1 MNKQSF
7 STNKITLVLLALM
20 VIATTSFWV
29 FINNNAAKGYKPG
42 IWPEA
47 DQSVSQAQLLYKQ
60 AKESNI
66 NLISGPC
73 LSNSVIAGWV
83 VDIVHSPRQSIDDL
97 PSNQCQSYLEG
108 QAKHFVELDL
118 EGNLIRVQ

>member
-1 MNKQSF
+1 M
-7 STNKITLVLLALM
+7 NKITLVLLTLM

-29 FINNNAAKGYKPG
+29 FINNNASKGYKPG

-47 DQSVSQAQLLYKQ
+47 DQAVSQAQLLYKQ
-60 AKESNI
+60 AQESNI

-83 VDIVHSPRQSIDDL
+83 VDIVHSPRQTVDDL
-97 PSNQCQSYLEG
+97 SQNQCQSYLEG
-108 QAKHFVELDL
+108 SAKHFVEIDL
-118 EGNLIRVQ
+118 EGNLVRVQ